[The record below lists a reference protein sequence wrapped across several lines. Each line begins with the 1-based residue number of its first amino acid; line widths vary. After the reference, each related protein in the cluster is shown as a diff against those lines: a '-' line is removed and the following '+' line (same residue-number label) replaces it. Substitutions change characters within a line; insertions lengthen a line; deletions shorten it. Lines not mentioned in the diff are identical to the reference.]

1 MDLLNQEKKSNI
13 LIVDDVSKNIQV
25 LGSILRKEGYQIAY
39 ATNGKDA
46 LTIVENNKF
55 DLILLDIMMPEMDGF
70 EVCKILKSNSA
81 TKKIPVIF
89 LTAKTEPESIINGF
103 EIGGQDYVTKPFNS
117 NELLARV
124 RTHIDLKN
132 KTEILLSINEI
143 LVEKVTEKTKEL
155 ETANKQIKLLE
166 NIKGNFLNLLT
177 NEIKLPLEQINSL
190 LKDNDSTKEEQI
202 SNLKKST
209 DKLSKFS
216 EMATL
221 ITQLKSE
228 TYKANFNL
236 LSIIDVIDN
245 IILDLKH
252 KNINIEF
259 KRPQE
264 DLIKMF
270 IDERIMKKCLYLL
283 IESLAEETDKI
294 DIHLYYDSKINL
306 EISSDFKFPQ
316 EIVDKFSDFDKNID
330 VIGNC
335 CLNVVVTKLMLDIH
349 NGDLELI
356 NNQKTSTIK
365 ISLNS

>member
-46 LTIVENNKF
+46 LSIVENNKF

-70 EVCKILKSNSA
+70 EVCKILKENPN

-89 LTAKTEPESIINGF
+89 LTAKTEPESIIKGF

-124 RTHIDLKN
+124 KTHIDLKN

-143 LVEKVTEKTKEL
+143 LVEKITEKTKEL

-177 NEIKLPLEQINSL
+177 NEIKLPIEQINNL
-190 LKDNDSTKEEQI
+190 LKDNQSSKNEHI
-202 SNLKKST
+202 SDLKKST

-228 TYKANFNL
+228 TYKTNFSL
-236 LSIIDVIDN
+236 ISVIDIIDN
-245 IILDLKH
+245 IVIDLKH
-252 KNINIEF
+252 KNINIDF
-259 KRPQE
+259 QKPQE

-270 IDERIMKKCLYLL
+270 IDEKLMKKCLHLL
-283 IESLAEETDKI
+283 IESLSEETDKI
-294 DIHLYYDSKINL
+294 NINLYYDSKINL

-316 EIVDKFSDFDKNID
+316 QIVDKFSNFYENID
-330 VIGNC
+330 AIGGC
-335 CLNVVVTKLMLDIH
+335 CLNVVATKLMLDIH
-349 NGDLELI
+349 NSDLELI
-356 NNQKTSTIK
+356 NKKDTSVIK
-365 ISLNS
+365 IILNS